1 MSHFPSENI
10 GVKSMQIDVDGVSPV
25 SDDITTHTQTT
36 FRASAIYFIDHRNF
50 VTLNSTTF
58 GKLLYSE
65 MSGFSFMGGLTR
77 GNAISGVHTAN
88 DNLFCGVNARNV
100 NLTVSET
107 LQGAATIT
115 TRDTFR
121 SYWRIL

>member
-10 GVKSMQIDVDGVSPV
+10 GVKSMQIDVDGASPV
-25 SDDITTHTQTT
+25 SDDITIHTQTT
-36 FRASAIYFIDHRNF
+36 FKASAIYFIDHRNF
-50 VTLNSTTF
+50 VALNSTTF
-58 GKLLYSE
+58 GKLLYSQ

-77 GNAISGVHTAN
+77 GSTVSGVNTAN
-88 DNLFCGVNARNV
+88 DNLFCGVNARDV

-107 LQGAATIT
+107 LEGAATINV
-115 TRDTFR
+115 RDTFR